1 MCCSMDLSKLS
12 GLVLVIVG
20 AVLFVTA
27 VQLYSFW
34 VSEVLLASVRKRL
47 DEKVETF
54 TRVIPNL
61 SLRRRKAA

>member
-34 VSEVLLASVRKRL
+34 VSEALLASARKSL

-54 TRVIPNL
+54 KHSIPNL

>member
-1 MCCSMDLSKLS
+1 MDLSKLT
-12 GLVLVIVG
+12 GLVLVVVG

-34 VSEVLLASVRKRL
+34 VSEAMLATVKKRL
-47 DEKVETF
+47 DEKAETF
-54 TRVIPNL
+54 KRSIPSL

>member
-1 MCCSMDLSKLS
+1 MDLSKLS
-12 GLVLVIVG
+12 GLVLFVVG
-20 AVLFVTA
+20 VVLFVTA

-34 VSEVLLASVRKRL
+34 VSEAMLASARKRL

-54 TRVIPNL
+54 KRSIPTL

>member
-1 MCCSMDLSKLS
+1 MDLSKLS
-12 GLVLVIVG
+12 GLVLFVVG
-20 AVLFVTA
+20 VVLFVTA

-34 VSEVLLASVRKRL
+34 VSEAILASARKRL

-54 TRVIPNL
+54 KRSLPNL

>member
-1 MCCSMDLSKLS
+1 MDLSNLS
-12 GLVLVIVG
+12 GLVLVVVG

-34 VSEVLLASVRKRL
+34 VSEAILASARKRL
-47 DEKVETF
+47 EDKVETLLRAISNF
-54 TRVIPNL
+54 

>member
-1 MCCSMDLSKLS
+1 MVLSKLS
-12 GLVLVIVG
+12 GLVLVVVG
-20 AVLFVTA
+20 VVLLVTA

-34 VSEVLLASVRKRL
+34 VSEAMLASARKRL

-54 TRVIPNL
+54 KRSIPTL

>member
-1 MCCSMDLSKLS
+1 MRCSMDLSKLS
-12 GLVLVIVG
+12 GLVLVVVG

-34 VSEVLLASVRKRL
+34 MSEAILASTKKRL
-47 DEKVETF
+47 DEKVDTLKRF
-54 TRVIPNL
+54 IPNF

>member
-1 MCCSMDLSKLS
+1 MDLSKLS
-12 GLVLVIVG
+12 GLVLVVVG
-20 AVLFVTA
+20 VVLFVTA

-34 VSEVLLASVRKRL
+34 ASEAMLASARKRL

-54 TRVIPNL
+54 KRSIPTL